1 MNYSTIFSKRA
12 VLMYNAFGKRTT
24 QVGVSINKFRE
35 LAGIGKY
42 DEVPLVSLKV
52 KITNSDKSS

>member
-12 VLMYNAFGKRTT
+12 VLLYKAFAKMNT

-42 DEVPLVSLKV
+42 DEIPLTLLKV
-52 KITNSDKSS
+52 KINDKEKSS